1 KRSDSRCDLR
11 VLDVSCCE
19 RLANR
24 NCSCLLLIQLPTR
37 VQIVKIQNRVE
48 YQEVAPLSLASPDR
62 VDRVGD
68 HVPSADRHVDHGR
81 VLRDL
86 GAAIQKSGYQQVA
99 SIAVAQDDPRPILRG
114 NDADP
119 VATLLI
125 GYGNRLP
132 YFSARLIGYF
142 GNCSSLRRIRII
154 SSPATRHAVAIFS
167 RRSTAASSTNC
178 IPDIE
183 DWSVVGI
190 SRKSLAVTVSNR
202 ARRVD
207 KLCSQYAADGLQSLS
222 RLN

>member
-1 KRSDSRCDLR
+1 
-11 VLDVSCCE
+11 
-19 RLANR
+19 
-24 NCSCLLLIQLPTR
+24 
-37 VQIVKIQNRVE
+37 
-48 YQEVAPLSLASPDR
+48 
-62 VDRVGD
+62 
-68 HVPSADRHVDHGR
+68 
-81 VLRDL
+81 
-86 GAAIQKSGYQQVA
+86 
-99 SIAVAQDDPRPILRG
+99 
-114 NDADP
+114 
-119 VATLLI
+119 
-125 GYGNRLP
+125 NRLP

-178 IPDIE
+178 IADIE

-222 RLN
+222 RLNWECLGEPERDRKVRGVHYADQHAAVFNEASQVRESTPSEPGPHIVRFINLAEIRRIFRGLPRQRISPHRHALNNS